1 MTFCVENS
9 IFIIQEI
16 GLKDVDEMF
25 QIIVKLIALCMVFS
39 GVILIYDA
47 RLLTKKFFGFGDQ
60 NEASQGLKI
69 LGFIIFILGGLILFF
84 NR

>member
-1 MTFCVENS
+1 MFL
-9 IFIIQEI
+9 III
-16 GLKDVDEMF
+16 R
-25 QIIVKLIALCMVFS
+25 LIAILMIFG

-69 LGFIIFILGGLILFF
+69 LGVIIAIIGGLILFL